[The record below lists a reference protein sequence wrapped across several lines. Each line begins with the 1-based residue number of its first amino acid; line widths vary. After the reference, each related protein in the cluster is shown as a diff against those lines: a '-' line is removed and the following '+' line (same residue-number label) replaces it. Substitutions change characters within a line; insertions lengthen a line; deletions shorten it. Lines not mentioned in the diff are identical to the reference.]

1 MESGKNSM
9 SPHERSLA
17 VVTTDQRHIQILF
30 LWLLG
35 IDQKGRNWPHAAAVS
50 MNTRWIS
57 GRALLLFTYFHLIPQ
72 RILFS
77 LQDCKVLGILIL
89 WCVSVEVYNLKAY
102 LTDINRPN
110 ESSCWQNDCEKSF
123 YYAVARRQSWVSL
136 LVCMC

>member
-1 MESGKNSM
+1 MESRKNSM

-35 IDQKGRNWPHAAAVS
+35 IDQKGRNWPHAAALCPWTPDGFLEKHS
-50 MNTRWIS
+50 FYLLIFIS
-57 GRALLLFTYFHLIPQ
+57 FRRG
-72 RILFS
+72 LFS
-77 LQDCKVLGILIL
+77 SQYCKILGILVL

-110 ESSCWQNDCEKSF
+110 ESSCWQNDFEKSF

-136 LVCMC
+136 LACMC